1 MKILGY
7 NGLNGSVRYRRE
19 AFDGLTENEYAMC
32 QGMDSSVCLMI
43 DGEIVAAAAEERFT
57 GEKFTSDFP
66 RHAIQYCLDVAGI
79 VASDLDA
86 ITHSFDYQAYQKL
99 FKLGE
104 RNSRYYDQVLA
115 PKIQADLW
123 REHFSLDHVDTLYTP
138 CNHHLA
144 HAAMAFYPS
153 GFERSLVIVAD
164 GLGEMTAIS
173 VYEGH
178 GHALNLLHQQGTLSS
193 LGILYSQITAH
204 LGFWVNSDEYK
215 IMGLAPYGD
224 PEVFRRAFQDM
235 VELSDGGTVVV
246 RAFER
251 NVNELERQTGR
262 GFRRWLDEHV
272 IKAREAGETITQA
285 HRDFAA
291 ALQQRIEEALFHV
304 IRHWKEQTGAENI
317 CFAGGVALNCTA
329 NGKLLRS
336 GLFKQIFIPPAADDG
351 GTAVG
356 AAMLLH
362 VEKSNGKRASFL
374 ANDLPYWGHEI
385 DEDEIRASISEFG
398 SSIDVQKL
406 DDTALLE
413 AAAGD
418 IKDNNI
424 IAWVQGRMEFGQRAL
439 GNRSILANPG
449 APDMKERVNARI
461 KKREEF
467 RPFAPSVK
475 YECANTYFELPDNFE
490 SPHMLYTI
498 PVRKEWVA
506 SLPAITHVDGTARV
520 QTVNREKSEKYWAL
534 LDEVQRRT
542 SMPVVLNTSFNI
554 KGQPIVRTA
563 REAIA
568 TLFTAN
574 LDALYIGN
582 YVIRRGSDSID
593 R

>member
-7 NGLNGSVRYRRE
+7 NGLNGAVRYRRE
-19 AFDGLTENEYAMC
+19 AFDDLTDNEYAMC
-32 QGMDSSVCLMI
+32 QGMDSSVCLI
-43 DGEIVAAAAEERFT
+43 VDGRIVAAVAEERFT

-66 RHAIQYCLDVAGI
+66 RHAIQYCLEEAGI
-79 VASDLDA
+79 SANDLDVIA
-86 ITHSFDYQAYQKL
+86 HSFDYQSYQNL
-99 FKLGE
+99 FKLGDQ
-104 RNSRYYDQVLA
+104 NGRYYDRVLA
-115 PKIQADLW
+115 PENQAVLW
-123 REHFSLDHVDTLYTP
+123 RTHFSLDNIDTLYTP

-153 GFERSLVIVAD
+153 GFERSLVVVAD

-178 GHALNLLHQQGTLSS
+178 GNDLKLLNQQGTLSS

-204 LGFWVNSDEYK
+204 LGFGVNSDEYK
-215 IMGLAPYGD
+215 IMGLASYGN
-224 PEVFRRAFQDM
+224 PEAFRHIFEEI
-235 VELSDGGTVVV
+235 VELSDGGKVIV

-251 NVNELERQTGR
+251 NINELERQTGR

-272 IKAREAGETITQA
+272 IKERGTADVVTQTY
-285 HRDFAA
+285 RDFAA
-291 ALQQRIEEALFHV
+291 ALQKRLEDALFHV
-304 IRHWKEQTGAENI
+304 ISHWKAQTDADHL

-336 GLFKQIFIPPAADDG
+336 GLFKHVFIPPAADDG
-351 GTAVG
+351 GTAIG
-356 AAMLLH
+356 AAMLCH
-362 VEKSNGKRASFL
+362 VEKSEEKKIHFR

-385 DEDEIRASISEFG
+385 HEDEIKASINDFG
-398 SSIDVQKL
+398 SKITFRKL
-406 DDTALLE
+406 DDAALLE
-413 AAAGD
+413 AAADD
-418 IKDNNI
+418 IKEDKI

-449 APDMKERVNARI
+449 SPLMKERVNARI

-475 YECANTYFELPDNFE
+475 YECAHTYFELTDNFE

-520 QTVNREKSEKYWAL
+520 QTVNREKSGKYWEL

-563 REAIA
+563 KDAIE

-582 YVIRRGSDSID
+582 YVIKRKEGLD
-593 R
+593 